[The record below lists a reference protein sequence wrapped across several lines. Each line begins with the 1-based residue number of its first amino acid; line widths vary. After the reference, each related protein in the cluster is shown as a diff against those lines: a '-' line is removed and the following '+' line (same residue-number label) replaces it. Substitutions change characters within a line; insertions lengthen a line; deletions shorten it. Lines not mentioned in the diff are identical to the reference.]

1 MKNIYFTDN
10 FIDIIGDSSKSIN
23 LSQYKLGKLN
33 EGNSIKNPS
42 EITFRYMEEVD
53 IISPTSGYYNF
64 ESIYDNGIL
73 RINIQVPST
82 DESINEGDDSD
93 SQYKILYIMYTDIL
107 VDKTEIAFILYDRIQ
122 DENRLNLNP
131 LMISRDNNLI
141 NIEIPIKCKLLT
153 YQNTNTSH
161 LEDSGVRSMNFY
173 SLNNRISNYYYIDKN
188 SYFNYY
194 YNKISSNDPY
204 YGGVTIN
211 KFGLKTY

>member
-73 RINIQVPST
+73 KINIQVPST

-122 DENRLNLNP
+122 EKECQP
-131 LMISRDNNLI
+131 T
-141 NIEIPIKCKLLT
+141 LLT
-153 YQNTNTSH
+153 
-161 LEDSGVRSMNFY
+161 F
-173 SLNNRISNYYYIDKN
+173 
-188 SYFNYY
+188 
-194 YNKISSNDPY
+194 
-204 YGGVTIN
+204 
-211 KFGLKTY
+211 

>member
-73 RINIQVPST
+73 KINIQVPST

-153 YQNTNTSH
+153 YQNTNTNH